1 MNTVTLDSMT
11 LDNFEMADSQL
22 LSTVEAG
29 DGVDSILS
37 GVATYGAATMG
48 ICAVSG
54 SICWGLGVA
63 YLLTCAA
70 AGGMIGYGAATNIR

>member
-1 MNTVTLDSMT
+1 MNTVTLDSMAF
-11 LDNFEMADSQL
+11 DNFEVADSQL
-22 LSTVEAG
+22 LSTLEAG

-48 ICAVSG
+48 LCAVSG
-54 SICWGLGVA
+54 PIGWGLGGA

-70 AGGMIGYGAATNIR
+70 AGGMIGYGAATLD